1 MSIATKTTYLAKC
14 DYPDCH
20 MAYDLWGSSREGVID
35 EITDDEEWL
44 CLFTRDNQPRFFCP
58 LHILRH
64 LPLLRVP
71 AGGREAS
78 RNGRPDMV
86 TLDPPPD
93 LVEIAEDL
101 DAMRTAEAVSLL
113 FILFCRDPQF
123 RRSLY
128 KLDPVLFRRFTNG
141 EVWL

>member
-1 MSIATKTTYLAKC
+1 MVK
-14 DYPDCH
+14 
-20 MAYDLWGSSREGVID
+20 DL
-35 EITDDEEWL
+35 
-44 CLFTRDNQPRFFCP
+44 
-58 LHILRH
+58 
-64 LPLLRVP
+64 
-71 AGGREAS
+71 
-78 RNGRPDMV
+78 
-86 TLDPPPD
+86 LDTPPD

-113 FILFCRDPQF
+113 FILFCCDPQF

>member
-1 MSIATKTTYLAKC
+1 MSKAIRYVECAHCGY
-14 DYPDCH
+14 
-20 MAYDLWGSSREGVID
+20 R
-35 EITDDEEWL
+35 
-44 CLFTRDNQPRFFCP
+44 
-58 LHILRH
+58 
-64 LPLLRVP
+64 
-71 AGGREAS
+71 
-78 RNGRPDMV
+78 
-86 TLDPPPD
+86 
-93 LVEIAEDL
+93 LV

>member
-1 MSIATKTTYLAKC
+1 M
-14 DYPDCH
+14 
-20 MAYDLWGSSREGVID
+20 R
-35 EITDDEEWL
+35 
-44 CLFTRDNQPRFFCP
+44 P
-58 LHILRH
+58 LRAAGRHLLRH
-64 LPLLRVP
+64 LPLLRIP

-93 LVEIAEDL
+93 LVEITEDL
-101 DAMRTAEAVSLL
+101 DAMRTTEAVSLL

>member
-1 MSIATKTTYLAKC
+1 MSKAIRY
-14 DYPDCH
+14 
-20 MAYDLWGSSREGVID
+20 
-35 EITDDEEWL
+35 
-44 CLFTRDNQPRFFCP
+44 
-58 LHILRH
+58 
-64 LPLLRVP
+64 
-71 AGGREAS
+71 
-78 RNGRPDMV
+78 
-86 TLDPPPD
+86 
-93 LVEIAEDL
+93 VECAHCGETVGT

>member
-1 MSIATKTTYLAKC
+1 MSNTIRYVECAHCGETV
-14 DYPDCH
+14 
-20 MAYDLWGSSREGVID
+20 G
-35 EITDDEEWL
+35 
-44 CLFTRDNQPRFFCP
+44 
-58 LHILRH
+58 ILRH

-78 RNGRPDMV
+78 LNGRPDMV

-128 KLDPVLFRRFTNG
+128 KLDTVLFRRFTNG

>member
-1 MSIATKTTYLAKC
+1 
-14 DYPDCH
+14 
-20 MAYDLWGSSREGVID
+20 
-35 EITDDEEWL
+35 
-44 CLFTRDNQPRFFCP
+44 
-58 LHILRH
+58 
-64 LPLLRVP
+64 
-71 AGGREAS
+71 
-78 RNGRPDMV
+78 MV

-93 LVEIAEDL
+93 LVETTEDL
-101 DAMRTAEAVSLL
+101 DATRTTETANLL

>member
-1 MSIATKTTYLAKC
+1 MATNVTEKDKTLNEIIDWYEQMESDGLRLAS
-14 DYPDCH
+14 
-20 MAYDLWGSSREGVID
+20 A
-35 EITDDEEWL
+35 
-44 CLFTRDNQPRFFCP
+44 
-58 LHILRH
+58 
-64 LPLLRVP
+64 LLIQH
-71 AGGREAS
+71 
-78 RNGRPDMV
+78 DMV

>member
-1 MSIATKTTYLAKC
+1 MSIAEDGAERVYPTRYWDGTHVKEKFYC
-14 DYPDCH
+14 D
-20 MAYDLWGSSREGVID
+20 
-35 EITDDEEWL
+35 TDDLQEAY
-44 CLFTRDNQPRFFCP
+44 
-58 LHILRH
+58 LR
-64 LPLLRVP
+64 
-71 AGGREAS
+71 GREA
-78 RNGRPDMV
+78 
-86 TLDPPPD
+86 PPD